1 MELRKALHIAK
12 QVVDAL
18 APHCDIINVAG
29 SCRREKPEVKDIE
42 VVALPKMVSGKDLFD
57 QPTAPIRS
65 IDFREAVMGLGVGMK
80 GTSLGRYTQVHLSTS
95 EGIIALDLFMPE
107 AADYYRQF
115 AIRTGSAEWTAR
127 FIAGGWVKLG
137 WCGTDQG
144 LRMQSQCHGERG
156 PDHKMHWKCV
166 VAKHQ
171 QMLPPVWKSEEDFFE
186 WLKVAWVPPK
196 YRELK

>member
-1 MELRKALHIAK
+1 MELKKALHIAG

-42 VVALPKMVSGKDLFD
+42 IVALPKIITAKDLFGGD
-57 QPTAPIRS
+57 MKPVRSMEFEEIVIRIGKS
-65 IDFREAVMGLGVGMK
+65 LK
-80 GTSLGRYTQVHLSTS
+80 GRPGGRYTQVALNTS
-95 EGIIALDLFMPE
+95 DGEINLDLFMPE
-107 AADYYRQF
+107 AEDYYRQF
-115 AIRTGSAEWTAR
+115 AIRTGSAEWTQR
-127 FIAGGWVKLG
+127 FIAGGWVKEG

-166 VAKHQ
+166 VAKAQ

>member
-1 MELRKALHIAK
+1 MELRKALYIAG

-42 VVALPKMVSGKDLFD
+42 IVALPKVVTGKDLFGSD
-57 QPTAPIRS
+57 VANARSPQFKATA
-65 IDFREAVMGLGVGMK
+65 FGLGTVNK
-80 GTSLGRYTQVHLSTS
+80 GRFDGRYMQIEMKTS
-95 EGIIALDLFMPE
+95 AGPINLDLFMPE
-107 AADYYRQF
+107 AEDYYRQF

-127 FIAGGWVKLG
+127 VIAGGWKLKG

-144 LRMQSQCHGERG
+144 LRLQSECHGERG
-156 PDHKMHWKCV
+156 PDHKMHWKCIT
-166 VAKHQ
+166 AKSEQ
-171 QMLPPVWKSEEDFFE
+171 TLPPVWKSEEEFFK
-186 WLKVAWVPPK
+186 WLGIAWTLPK